1 MIFRYPDDPI
11 RVPFSELDYYESQGG
26 WMAQPKWDGWRRPL
40 YLEDGVWQFR
50 SKYDKGPQAATRPPE
65 PLIAELE
72 SLKFPDGTAFDAEWM
87 GPRQE
92 KGRHFF
98 VLLDLLYWGG
108 EWMGEVP
115 CRTRYE
121 NVVEAMD
128 RYRCHT
134 TVKVPNV
141 QVVDSVDSGF
151 MELFEKQKKNPL
163 TEGVVLKHGDSKLIG
178 NMGRPQDNKL
188 WKKVKYRE

>member
-1 MIFRYPDDPI
+1 MACWPIFPGWKAVRF
-11 RVPFSELDYYESQGG
+11 VP
-26 WMAQPKWDGWRRPL
+26 
-40 YLEDGVWQFR
+40 GVVIVVVG
-50 SKYDKGPQAATRPPE
+50 D
-65 PLIAELE
+65 
-72 SLKFPDGTAFDAEWM
+72 
-87 GPRQE
+87 
-92 KGRHFF
+92 
-98 VLLDLLYWGG
+98 VLS
-108 EWMGEVP
+108 
-115 CRTRYE
+115 TE

-128 RYRCHT
+128 RYRCHNK
-134 TVKVPNV
+134 VKVPNV